1 VSVAVTVFEVF
12 SVLFAAAAR
21 SKFRLDFLSAVL
33 VSCSCV
39 TEAFFIFVAS
49 HCWLGN
55 PHAVKSDSR

>member
-49 HCWLGN
+49 HWLGN